1 MAIDDYFSIFLL
13 FGAVISLLFSFFL
26 LFYPNRFYA
35 NKVLGFLIFSWA
47 VTVFTYMVQ
56 SSDFLL
62 RFPHFYAL
70 LDVFVLL
77 FFPVMYIYIRTYLY
91 TDARKIR
98 KNVVHFIPGILYL
111 IIFTPFFIQDTETKI
126 RMIQNDLPGWFRP
139 LQNVFNL
146 VIIFQGIFYT
156 ILSLRKL
163 HHFQYFRESRLTKF
177 QLESLKWLRL
187 FVIIN
192 VILWTI
198 GTAGVFLEI
207 SGINIPIDLFALFY
221 LCLTLLTLVLGVFTI
236 RRPEFFSEE
245 EDILKFAF
253 KSGSSSTDKKTVTQ
267 EKELLLKYLEDEKPY
282 LKPDLKMQDMVE
294 ATGLSYKRISE
305 LFNNELKKSFFDMVN
320 EYRFQTALNLIREGY
335 HKKHTLPYLA
345 EQAGFNSKTTFN
357 RTFKKYTGQTPTEY
371 IQQNNL

>member
-1 MAIDDYFSIFLL
+1 MEIDNYFSIFLL
-13 FGAVISLLFSFFL
+13 FGAVLSLLFSIFL

-47 VTVFTYMVQ
+47 VTVFAYMVQ
-56 SSDFLL
+56 SSDFFL
-62 RFPHFYAL
+62 RFPHFFAS

-77 FFPVMYIYIRTYLY
+77 FFPLMYIYIRTYLY

-98 KNVVHFIPGILYL
+98 KNLVHFLPGILYL

-126 RMIQNDLPGWFRP
+126 KMIQNDLPGWFRP

-146 VIIFQGIFYT
+146 IIIFQGIFYT

-163 HHFQYFRESRLTKF
+163 HHFQYFRQARISKF

-221 LCLTLLTLVLGVFTI
+221 LSLTLLTLVLGAFTI
-236 RRPEFFSEE
+236 RRPEFFSEK
-245 EDILKFAF
+245 EDILHFSVGIDKVGE
-253 KSGSSSTDKKTVTQ
+253 KSVQPNDKEQ
-267 EKELLLKYLEDEKPY
+267 LIKYLEEEKPY

-305 LFNNELKKSFFDMVN
+305 IFNTELEKSFFDMVN
-320 EYRFQTALNLIREGY
+320 EYRLQTALRLIREGY

>member
-1 MAIDDYFSIFLL
+1 
-13 FGAVISLLFSFFL
+13 
-26 LFYPNRFYA
+26 
-35 NKVLGFLIFSWA
+35 
-47 VTVFTYMVQ
+47 
-56 SSDFLL
+56 
-62 RFPHFYAL
+62 
-70 LDVFVLL
+70 
-77 FFPVMYIYIRTYLY
+77 
-91 TDARKIR
+91 
-98 KNVVHFIPGILYL
+98 
-111 IIFTPFFIQDTETKI
+111 
-126 RMIQNDLPGWFRP
+126 MIQNDLPGWFRP

-146 VIIFQGIFYT
+146 IIIFQGIFYT

-163 HHFQYFRESRLTKF
+163 HHFQYFRQARISKF

-221 LCLTLLTLVLGVFTI
+221 LSLTLLTLVLGAFTI
-236 RRPEFFSEE
+236 RRPEFFSEK
-245 EDILKFAF
+245 EDILHFSVGIDKVGE
-253 KSGSSSTDKKTVTQ
+253 KSVQPNDKEQ
-267 EKELLLKYLEDEKPY
+267 LIKYLEEEKPY

-305 LFNNELKKSFFDMVN
+305 IFNTELEKSFFDMVN
-320 EYRFQTALNLIREGY
+320 EYRLQTALRLIREGY

>member
-1 MAIDDYFSIFLL
+1 MEIDNYFSIFLL
-13 FGAVISLLFSFFL
+13 FGAVLSLLFSIFL

-47 VTVFTYMVQ
+47 VTVFAYMVQ
-56 SSDFLL
+56 SSDFFL
-62 RFPHFYAL
+62 RFPHFFAS

-77 FFPVMYIYIRTYLY
+77 FFPLMYIYIRTYLY

-98 KNVVHFIPGILYL
+98 KNLVHFVPGILYL
-111 IIFTPFFIQDTETKI
+111 IIFTPFIIQDSETKI
-126 RMIQNDLPGWFRP
+126 KMIQNDLPGWFRP

-163 HHFQYFRESRLTKF
+163 HHFQYFRQSRLKKF

-198 GTAGVFLEI
+198 GTAGVFLEL
-207 SGINIPIDLFALFY
+207 SGIIIPIDLFALFY
-221 LCLTLLTLVLGVFTI
+221 LCLTLLTLVLGAFTI

-245 EDILKFAF
+245 EDILRFSTGVDKVGE
-253 KSGSSSTDKKTVTQ
+253 KSVQPNDK
-267 EKELLLKYLEDEKPY
+267 ERLIKYLEEEKPY

-305 LFNNELKKSFFDMVN
+305 IFNTELEKSFFDMVN
-320 EYRFQTALNLIREGY
+320 EYRLQTALRLIREGY